1 MEAVRCRVRCAW
13 SKFNELMPILTM
25 RGTSL
30 KMKGKIYKACVQS
43 VMMYGSETW
52 AMKVENTQK
61 LMRTEASMMRQ
72 MCGVSLKKYLSNE
85 ALRGRLGID
94 CVLDLV

>member
-1 MEAVRCRVRCAW
+1 M
-13 SKFNELMPILTM
+13 SILTM

-30 KMKGKIYKACVQS
+30 QVKGKIYKVCVQS

-61 LMRTEASMMRQ
+61 LKRTEASMMHR
-72 MCGVSLKKYLSNE
+72 MCGVSLKNHLSNE
-85 ALRGRLGID
+85 GKTGY
-94 CVLDLV
+94 